1 MEFMNL
7 DVDIYLKQGRFLL
20 DAEFRCF
27 ESALGI
33 FGPSGCGKSTLF
45 RALAGLVHPH
55 GGRIVLDGQTLFDA
69 DRHIFMKPHERNIGL
84 VFQDA
89 RLFPHW
95 SVEQNLRAGE
105 CLKQRI
111 ANRPYGFDDIV
122 DLLNIGHLI
131 DRSVEQLSGGE
142 KQRIAIGRTLL
153 AHPRL
158 LLMDEPVAG
167 LDISL
172 KMQILPFLSKV
183 HRTLKIPTI
192 LISHDL
198 GEILQL
204 TDRLMLMRDGS
215 VVGNDTLD
223 KLAQNPKTLQ
233 ELKGADL
240 TNLLNVRIQK
250 HDPARGITTL
260 ALPAS
265 PDHTIEMELATNL
278 PVGGNSNIGIAANQI
293 ALAAQRVEAISMRNQ
308 LPGRVKHIVH
318 ASDRSICHLDTP
330 AGTLFAEI
338 TPGTEQ
344 DMALVEG
351 VSVWVLFKSRSIQSI
366 GILQ

>member
-1 MEFMNL
+1 MKL
-7 DVDIYLKQGRFLL
+7 DIDIYMKQGKFLL
-20 DAEFRCF
+20 DAQFRCF

-45 RALAGLVHPH
+45 RAIAGLERPE
-55 GGRIVLDGQTLFDA
+55 GGYIILDGEPLFDA
-69 DRHIFMKPHERNIGL
+69 DRGLFVPPHRRNIGL

-105 CLKQRI
+105 CLKDRVK
-111 ANRPYGFDDIV
+111 ARPFSFDDIV

-131 DRSVEQLSGGE
+131 GRSVEQLSGGE

-153 AHPRL
+153 SNPCL
-158 LLMDEPVAG
+158 MLMDEPVTG
-167 LDISL
+167 LDVSL

-183 HRTLKIPTI
+183 HRALKIPTI

-204 TDRLMLMRDGS
+204 TDHLLLMRDGS
-215 VVGNDTLD
+215 VIGDGPLD
-223 KLAQNPKTLQ
+223 KLVSHPKTLQ

-240 TNLLNVRIQK
+240 TNLLSAQVLR
-250 HDPARGITTL
+250 HDHERGVTML
-260 ALPAS
+260 SLPGTEN
-265 PDHTIEMELATNL
+265 HHVEMELLEKLQTGQEL
-278 PVGGNSNIGIAANQI
+278 SFGIAANQI
-293 ALAAQRVEAISMRNQ
+293 AISPHRIESISMRNQ
-308 LPGRVKHIVH
+308 LPGRVRSITH
-318 ASDRSICHLDTP
+318 APDRSLCGLDT
-330 AGTLFAEI
+330 AGGSLFVEI
-338 TPGTEQ
+338 TPGTEKE
-344 DMALVEG
+344 MNLKEG
-351 VSVWVLFKSRSIQSI
+351 ASVWVLFKSRSIQTI